1 MEGPSRHESA
11 GSARRRH
18 PRFIVTGLGVTI
30 AVQTLRS
37 DEQVTARLIDVAL
50 GGCCIA
56 LPAAQAQS
64 LVDSGVCRCALPVGI
79 AHYPIEYAAAVVC
92 WRRRDTDRGHYV
104 HLCFNPVSLQQS
116 NLLARWIATLPA
128 TCAW

>member
-11 GSARRRH
+11 GSERRRH
-18 PRFIVTGLGVTI
+18 PRFIVTGRSVTI
-30 AVQTLRS
+30 AVQTLS
-37 DEQVTARLIDVAL
+37 DEQVTARLIDVSL

-56 LPAAQAQS
+56 LPAAQAQT
-64 LVDSGVCRCALPVGI
+64 LVDSGACRCALPVGI
-79 AHYPIEYAAAVVC
+79 AHYPIEYAAAVMG
-92 WRRRDTDRGHYV
+92 WGPRGTDREHDV
-104 HLCFNPVSLQQS
+104 HLCFTPVSLHQS